1 MHEREAVAPLVR
13 PVSGRERWLT
23 LPNALSVLR
32 LAGVPVFLYLL
43 LVPRADLAALVVLA
57 VGALTDWLDG
67 KLARWLDQTSR
78 IGELLDP
85 AADRLYILAAL
96 AAFVVRDIIPL
107 WLAVLLVG
115 RDVVLAGCLVV
126 LRRWGYRPPEVH
138 HVGKAA
144 TFCLLYAFPLLLV
157 AGAEAPLAG
166 WLDPPGGFLDA
177 IRVLGLAFL
186 VWGTALYLWSG
197 LLYLFQVISTPR
209 APRK

>member
-1 MHEREAVAPLVR
+1 MR

-96 AAFVVRDIIPL
+96 AAFVARDIIPL

-166 WLDPPGGFLDA
+166 WLDLPDGFLDV
-177 IRVLGLAFL
+177 IRVLGCAFL

-197 LLYLFQVISTPR
+197 LLYLVQVISTSR